1 MQLSEDSSALHAER
15 DSLALQKGEIMIINQ
30 NVKQLAQ
37 KYKVDTGALKSAIDK
52 IKNDEVILY
61 AMSGKMGAGK
71 DTIAALIADKLNN
84 YNVVTLSYGSPIRK
98 EMDEINTYYL
108 KTKDLK
114 KTAELFEATEENIRS
129 LVSFL
134 ENTDVYART
143 HDARLAVQ
151 FWGADVRRNQDKNY
165 WINKLIQMIVDF
177 LNDGRS
183 VCVSDVRFINEADSI
198 IALNGKI
205 IRVEVPE
212 EVRLER
218 IRKRDNMTPTK
229 KELEHYSE
237 IILDNYDFERK
248 FDGEQLP
255 KIIAEQAVIYLG
267 GKG

>member
-1 MQLSEDSSALHAER
+1 M
-15 DSLALQKGEIMIINQ
+15 INQ
-30 NVKQLAQ
+30 NVAQLSQ
-37 KYKVDTGALKSAIDK
+37 KYKVDPGALKSAIDK
-52 IKNDEVILY
+52 IKDGEVILY

-71 DTIAALIADKLNN
+71 DTIGAHIAFRLNK
-84 YNVVTLSYGSPIRK
+84 YNIVPLSYGSPIRK

-114 KTAELFEATEENIRS
+114 KTAELFEATEADIRS

-134 ENTDVYART
+134 KNTDVYART
-143 HDARLAVQ
+143 NDSRLAVQ
-151 FWGADVRRNQDKNY
+151 FWGADVRRKQDENY
-165 WINKLIQMIVDF
+165 WINKLIQMIVAL
-177 LNDGRS
+177 LNEGCS
-183 VCVSDVRFINEADSI
+183 VCVSDVRFVNEADSI

-212 EVRLER
+212 DVRLER
-218 IRKRDNMTPTK
+218 IRERDNMTPTK

-237 IILDNYDFERK
+237 IILDNYNFERK

-255 KIIAEQAVIYLG
+255 KIIAEQAINYLG